1 MKKAA
6 ATIGVLAMLAI
17 STLTAQ
23 AQPISQ
29 SGKCIRL
36 NKAWSED
43 WSPGVVRPESGNG
56 GGTNLFTQ
64 LGISSRKCAQLKVES
79 LIWGAQVL
87 PVEWVAGNE
96 RGSAIRLKRGDV
108 FLVIGRFTKGDPAVR
123 PEPAI
128 AEYIRTQPAMEG
140 WLFYS
145 IGKKRFALPIH
156 RFEKKSSE
164 ELNR

>member
-1 MKKAA
+1 MNNAA
-6 ATIGVLAMLAI
+6 ARFWGFAMLAI
-17 STLTAQ
+17 STLPVQ

-29 SGKCIRL
+29 SGKCVRL

-43 WSPGVVRPESGNG
+43 WSPGIVRPESGSN

-64 LGISSRKCAQLKVES
+64 LGICSRKCAQLKVES

-87 PVEWVAGNE
+87 PVELVAGNE
-96 RGSAIRLKRGDV
+96 RGSAIQLKRGDV
-108 FLVIGRFTKGDPAVR
+108 VLVIGRFTNGDPPIR
-123 PEPAI
+123 PDRAI
-128 AEYIRTQPAMEG
+128 AEYIRTQPAIEG

-145 IGKKRFALPIH
+145 IGKKRFALPIP
-156 RFEKKSSE
+156 RFAKKSPE